1 MALAGACRE
10 RFLRAELGYSR
21 SGAGFAAIS
30 GSDHVA
36 CRLVDGNKEV
46 VPFADL
52 RCAAQSGRPAG
63 GVRGFSSAALDHV
76 PALTC
81 VRSIVQFVYL
91 TGIKAFRRCSPIVL
105 MFDGLVQMP
114 ARAVLVAAMR
124 GQGMARQMDPDD
136 LNPERIVT
144 VFGGTGFLGR
154 RIVKRLLERGFTVRA
169 VSRHPARVALVFSP
183 ITRMPEAVEADILD
197 TSSIG
202 SAITGSQVIVNAVSL
217 YVEQGVQTFE
227 RVHVKAAAD
236 LAAASRNG
244 EVDQFVQISGIGSDP
259 QSDSNYIRAR
269 GRGEVAVESAFPGA
283 FIVRPAVMTGPD
295 DAFLTTIVRMIRL
308 LPVYPLFGDGGTR
321 LQPVYVADVAEAV
334 SRLIDGRT
342 HKGSSIF
349 EFGGPRIYTY
359 KELLREIAR
368 QLDTHVK
375 LMPVPFAVWNALAG
389 VAELLPA
396 APITRS
402 QIDLMRQDNVAAIDA
417 PGLKELDVEPRDID
431 EVIRA
436 IEQRRGAGS
445 HSSP

>member
-21 SGAGFAAIS
+21 GGSILLRSPVQTVIVRFA
-30 GSDHVA
+30 
-36 CRLVDGNKEV
+36 
-46 VPFADL
+46 
-52 RCAAQSGRPAG
+52 
-63 GVRGFSSAALDHV
+63 
-76 PALTC
+76 
-81 VRSIVQFVYL
+81 YL
-91 TGIKAFRRCSPIVL
+91 TGTKAFLRCPPIVL
-105 MFDGLVQMP
+105 MFHGWFKCRP
-114 ARAVLVAAMR
+114 
-124 GQGMARQMDPDD
+124 GQSSWQLCEDKGMARQMDPDD

-169 VSRHPARVALVFSP
+169 ASRHPARVALVFSS
-183 ITRMPEAVEADILD
+183 ITRMPEAVDADITD
-197 TSSIG
+197 ASSIG
-202 SAITGSQVIVNAVSL
+202 SAIAGSQAVVNAVSL

-236 LAAASRNG
+236 LAAASRDRAI
-244 EVDQFVQISGIGSDP
+244 DQFVQISGIGSDP

-269 GRGEVAVESAFPGA
+269 GRGEGAVESAFPGA

-295 DAFLTTIVRMIRL
+295 DAFLTTIVRLIRL

-334 SRLIDGRT
+334 SRLLDGRS

-349 EFGGPRIYTY
+349 EFSGPRIYTY

-396 APITRS
+396 APITRN

-417 PGLKELDVEPRDID
+417 PGLKELDIEPRGID
-431 EVIRA
+431 AVIRA
-436 IEQRRGAGS
+436 IEQRRGVGS
-445 HSSP
+445 RSSPP

>member
-1 MALAGACRE
+1 
-10 RFLRAELGYSR
+10 
-21 SGAGFAAIS
+21 
-30 GSDHVA
+30 
-36 CRLVDGNKEV
+36 
-46 VPFADL
+46 
-52 RCAAQSGRPAG
+52 
-63 GVRGFSSAALDHV
+63 
-76 PALTC
+76 
-81 VRSIVQFVYL
+81 
-91 TGIKAFRRCSPIVL
+91 

-114 ARAVLVAAMR
+114 IRAVLVAGVR

-136 LNPERIVT
+136 LNQERIVT

-154 RIVKRLLERGFTVRA
+154 RIVTRLLERGFTVRA
-169 VSRHPARVALVFSP
+169 ASRHPARVALVFSS

-197 TSSIG
+197 ASSIG
-202 SAITGSQVIVNAVSL
+202 SAITGSQAVVNAISL

-236 LAAASRNG
+236 LAAVSRKV
-244 EVDQFVQISGIGSDP
+244 EIDQFVQISGIGSDP

-269 GRGEVAVESAFPGA
+269 GRGEVAVGNAFPGA

-295 DAFLTTIVRMIRL
+295 DAFLTTIVRLIRL

-334 SRLIDGRT
+334 SRLIDGRS

-396 APITRS
+396 APITRN
-402 QIDLMRQDNVAAIDA
+402 QIDLMRQDNVAAINA
-417 PGLKELDVEPRDID
+417 PGLKELDIEPRDID
-431 EVIRA
+431 EVIRV
-436 IEQRRGAGS
+436 IEQRRGVGS
-445 HSSP
+445 RSSPP

>member
-1 MALAGACRE
+1 
-10 RFLRAELGYSR
+10 
-21 SGAGFAAIS
+21 
-30 GSDHVA
+30 
-36 CRLVDGNKEV
+36 
-46 VPFADL
+46 
-52 RCAAQSGRPAG
+52 
-63 GVRGFSSAALDHV
+63 
-76 PALTC
+76 
-81 VRSIVQFVYL
+81 
-91 TGIKAFRRCSPIVL
+91 
-105 MFDGLVQMP
+105 
-114 ARAVLVAAMR
+114 
-124 GQGMARQMDPDD
+124 MARQMDPDD
-136 LNPERIVT
+136 LNPVRIVT

-169 VSRHPARVALVFSP
+169 ASRHPARVALVFSS

-197 TSSIG
+197 ASSIG
-202 SAITGSQVIVNAVSL
+202 SAITGSQAVVNAVSL
-217 YVEQGVQTFE
+217 YVEHGVQTFE

-236 LAAASRNG
+236 LAAASRDRAI
-244 EVDQFVQISGIGSDP
+244 DQFVLISGIGSDP

-269 GRGEVAVESAFPGA
+269 GRGEGAVESAFPGA

-321 LQPVYVADVAEAV
+321 LQPVHVADVAEAV

-342 HKGSSIF
+342 HTGSSIF

-396 APITRS
+396 APITRN

-417 PGLKELDVEPRDID
+417 PGLKELDIEPRDID

-436 IEQRRGAGS
+436 IEQRRGVGS
-445 HSSP
+445 RSSPP